1 MVTRLESGYVTM
13 ESEMM
18 KLDTLLEYTIKHNS
32 EHAEE
37 LKKLAQKAKDLG
49 KTLVYDE
56 LMRGVE
62 QMTGA
67 NEMLA
72 VALKRLRE

>member
-1 MVTRLESGYVTM
+1 M

-18 KLDTLLEYTIKHNS
+18 KLDTLLDYTIKHNS

-37 LKKLAQKAKDLG
+37 LKSLAQKAKELG
-49 KTLVYDE
+49 KTTVYDE
-56 LMRGVE
+56 LVRGVE
-62 QMTGA
+62 QMNSA
-67 NEMLA
+67 NEALA

>member
-1 MVTRLESGYVTM
+1 M

-18 KLDTLLEYTIKHNS
+18 KLDVLLDYTIKHNS

-37 LKKLAQKAKDLG
+37 LKSLARKAKELG
-49 KTLVYDE
+49 ETALYDD

-62 QMTGA
+62 QMNRA
-67 NEMLA
+67 NETLE
-72 VALKRLRE
+72 VALKRLR

>member
-1 MVTRLESGYVTM
+1 M
-13 ESEMM
+13 ETEMA

-37 LKKLAQKAKDLG
+37 LEKLAQKAKDLG

-62 QMTGA
+62 QMTSA
-67 NEMLA
+67 NETLA

>member
-1 MVTRLESGYVTM
+1 M

-18 KLDTLLEYTIKHNS
+18 KLDTLLDYTIKHNS

-37 LKKLAQKAKDLG
+37 LERLAQKAKELG
-49 KTLVYDE
+49 KTAVYDE

-62 QMTGA
+62 QMNGA
-67 NEMLA
+67 NETLTA
-72 VALKRLRE
+72 ALKRLRE

>member
-1 MVTRLESGYVTM
+1 M

-18 KLDTLLEYTIKHNS
+18 KLDTLLDYTIKHNS

-37 LKKLAQKAKDLG
+37 LKTLAQKAKELG
-49 KTLVYDE
+49 KAAVYDE

-62 QMTGA
+62 QMNGA
-67 NEMLA
+67 SQTLSL
-72 VALKRLRE
+72 ALKRLRE

>member
-1 MVTRLESGYVTM
+1 M

-18 KLDTLLEYTIKHNS
+18 KLDTLLDYTIKHNS

-37 LKKLAQKAKDLG
+37 LKNLAQKAKELG
-49 KTLVYDE
+49 KTAVHEE
-56 LMRGVE
+56 LIRGVE
-62 QMTGA
+62 QMSRA
-67 NEMLA
+67 NEILA